1 MCIKHLVLCAAIVLG
16 TASTA
21 ASAAPNGGAAALQQC
36 IANLQASG
44 RGFGGDPDTT
54 GMTAYDS
61 IVGRCMEQN
70 WRGQAR

>member
-16 TASTA
+16 TAS
-21 ASAAPNGGAAALQQC
+21 SAAAAGPNGSAELAQC

-44 RGFGGDPDTT
+44 RSFGGDPDTT

-61 IVGRCMEQN
+61 MVGRCMDQG
-70 WRGQAR
+70 WRRRAR